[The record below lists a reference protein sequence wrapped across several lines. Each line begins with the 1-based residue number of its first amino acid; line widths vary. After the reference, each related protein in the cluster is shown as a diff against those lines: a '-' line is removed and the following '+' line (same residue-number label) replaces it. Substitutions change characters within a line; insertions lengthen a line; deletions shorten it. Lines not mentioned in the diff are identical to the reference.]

1 MPVSKKNH
9 RKNTSKR
16 YSKQTFGKSV
26 FDGKPTLITY
36 RYRVPKPYQEA
47 VSNVISA
54 FRNGTSF
61 NTACDQVAA
70 SDPDHINRNKLAEH
84 TLKFIANS

>member
-9 RKNTSKR
+9 RKNPSKR

-36 RYRVPKPYQEA
+36 RYKVPKTYQAA
-47 VSNVISA
+47 VNDVISA
-54 FRNGTSF
+54 LKQDVGF
-61 NTACDQVAA
+61 NDACDQVATA
-70 SDPDHINRNKLAEH
+70 DPEHINRNKLAEH
-84 TLKFIANS
+84 TLKYIANS